1 MPLGGGVISQGG
13 QPPVDS
19 LWVQGGCLLGGGWGG
34 VDDFKGDKFLVS
46 SHHNSGFSIYLS
58 KITIK

>member
-19 LWVQGGCLLGGGWGG
+19 LWVQGGCLLGGGGG